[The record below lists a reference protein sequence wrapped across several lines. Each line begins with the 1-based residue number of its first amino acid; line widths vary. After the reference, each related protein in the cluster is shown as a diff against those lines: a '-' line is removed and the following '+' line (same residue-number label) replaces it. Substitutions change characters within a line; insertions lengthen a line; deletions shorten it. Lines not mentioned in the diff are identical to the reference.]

1 MRIRSRAIVGLAVFL
16 AGLTL
21 ASAEEKYGVQVYE
34 GAKYDAD
41 TSQFLITAL
50 KVDGACYR
58 TSATPAQVNEFYK
71 KQPGITVVDTNPKG
85 GMFSKG
91 KTNIT
96 VQAPWKNMKTGQEMK
111 DTLISIVNTK

>member
-1 MRIRSRAIVGLAVFL
+1 M
-16 AGLTL
+16 
-21 ASAEEKYGVQVYE
+21 QVYD

-58 TSATPAQVNEFYK
+58 TSATPAQVDEFYK
-71 KQPGITVVDTNPKG
+71 KQPGITVVGTNPPG
-85 GMFSKG
+85 GPFSKG
-91 KTNIT
+91 RTNIT
-96 VQAPWKNMKTGQEMK
+96 VQSPWKNMKTGQEMK